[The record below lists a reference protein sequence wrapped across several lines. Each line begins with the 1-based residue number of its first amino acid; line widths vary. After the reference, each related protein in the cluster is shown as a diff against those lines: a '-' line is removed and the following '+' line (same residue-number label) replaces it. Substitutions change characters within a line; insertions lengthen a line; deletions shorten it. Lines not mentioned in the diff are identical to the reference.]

1 MNGKFGL
8 LGKSLNHSI
17 SPLLHSYLG
26 DYSYDFIERDE
37 EGARNL
43 WINREYTGFN
53 VTIPYKKLACSL
65 CSELSAEAWRIGSVN
80 TVIFT
85 EDKRSIGYNTDA
97 FGFDYLLNRNK
108 IDAKGK
114 DCLILGTGGASLA
127 AEYILGLHNAKSI
140 TFLTRNKEGKTGSS
154 LVEYKELYDRAK
166 SGPIGDYGII
176 INTTPVGMY
185 TEDGSLCGAPID
197 LGIFKNVET
206 VIDVIYNPVKTSL
219 CKQAESLGIKWVSGL
234 QMLIAQGY
242 KASELFKEAA
252 NGLHN

>member
-26 DYSYDFIERDE
+26 DYSYELIERDE

-43 WINREYTGFN
+43 WINPEYAGFN

-65 CSELSAEAWRIGSVN
+65 CSELSNEAERIGSVN
-80 TVIFT
+80 TVIFK
-85 EDKRSIGYNTDA
+85 EDNRSIGYNTDA
-97 FGFDYLLNRNK
+97 FGFDYLLNRNG
-108 IDAKGK
+108 IDVEGK

-127 AEYILGLHNAKSI
+127 VEYVLGLHKAKSI
-140 TFLTRNKEGKTGSS
+140 TFCTRDRDDKTGRNF
-154 LVEYKELYDRAK
+154 VEYKELYDNAK
-166 SGPIGDYGII
+166 SCPIGDYSII
-176 INTTPVGMY
+176 VNTTPVGMY
-185 TEDGSLCGAPID
+185 TEDGSLYGSPID
-197 LGIFKNVET
+197 LGIFKGIDA
-206 VIDVIYNPVKTSL
+206 VIDLIYNPVKTSL
-219 CKQAESLGIKWVSGL
+219 CKQAESLGIKWTSGL

-242 KASELFKEAA
+242 KASELFKEAT